1 MAKGRLDVRPEE
13 QVGADLPAF
22 LQPSPSRRRNH
33 SIGNSLAPAKGFRY
47 SRDRTRPSGTWPF
60 PKNSH
65 VLNRE
70 GKHTGVNEIMGSLR
84 DIRRASRMVVRS
96 VYFQSFEGRV
106 RWKDKSGKEQEVT
119 FDDPLDRRLADYRLW
134 CAVEPGFHFM
144 DVALEA
150 AETKRAELEELQR
163 ACVRGLIV
171 TTDEKRGGA
180 IKASVDASRWRVTS
194 HDALPISIPEQVLV
208 WASNEVRAHI
218 FEYFVGG
225 VARTL
230 NPAAYDHSVWVF
242 FPKDPELAQLV
253 IKWGREHQ

>member
-1 MAKGRLDVRPEE
+1 MDDGRLDVRPEK

-33 SIGNSLAPAKGFRY
+33 SFGNSLAPAKGFRY
-47 SRDRTRPSGTWPF
+47 SRDRTRASGAWPF

-70 GKHTGVNEIMGSLR
+70 GKHTGVNDITGSLR

-119 FDDPLDRRLADYRLW
+119 FDDPLDRRRAGHRLW

-144 DVALEA
+144 DVMLEA
-150 AETKRAELEELQR
+150 AETKRVELEELQR

-171 TTDEKRGGA
+171 TTDETRGSA
-180 IKASVDASRWRVTS
+180 IGTSVDASRWPCTP
-194 HDALPISIPEQVLV
+194 HCPALALKNSRT
-208 WASNEVRAHI
+208 NTEV
-218 FEYFVGG
+218 F
-225 VARTL
+225 L
-230 NPAAYDHSVWVF
+230 
-242 FPKDPELAQLV
+242 
-253 IKWGREHQ
+253 